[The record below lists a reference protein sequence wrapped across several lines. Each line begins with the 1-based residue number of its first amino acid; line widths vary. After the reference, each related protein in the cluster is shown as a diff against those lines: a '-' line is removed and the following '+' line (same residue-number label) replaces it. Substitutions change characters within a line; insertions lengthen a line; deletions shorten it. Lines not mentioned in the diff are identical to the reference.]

1 MVLFMTR
8 LARYTQFACLSA
20 AIALGACAPVGRS
33 IQRVGSAIH
42 EESVAF
48 DHRVRDWFDSE
59 DIAGESERR
68 PEPDTAYCYKT
79 LGEVSCYNHP
89 LPGQERRLVGK
100 QVPEPMF
107 SSLSVPMPDDKPEP
121 PPLMPDEPS
130 PYATETVEKPIGV
143 VMEDIPPE
151 PAQDAVAPTAKPVAP
166 RELMPQIAVD

>member
-1 MVLFMTR
+1 MTR
-8 LARYTQFACLSA
+8 LVRYTQFACLSA

-33 IQRVGSAIH
+33 VQRVGTAIH

-59 DIAGESERR
+59 NIAGESERR

-79 LGEVSCYNHP
+79 LGEVSCYSQP
-89 LPGQERRLVGK
+89 LPGHERRLVGK

-130 PYATETVEKPIGV
+130 PYATENVEKPVGV
-143 VMEDIPPE
+143 VMQDVPPVAPE
-151 PAQDAVAPTAKPVAP
+151 AGQGTVVQPAQPAAP